1 MAENR
6 GRPSEQV
13 VKLDKWILDTEDST
27 WYYDKNKNKNGCWKV
42 EQKFQPG
49 SKPTIEKIDPK
60 PYGKMPT
67 VVVFKTSNRS
77 NARTKI
83 KVINKNVDYVISAK
97 KLPGIPEKAEWLEI
111 GIGRSFIEQYKKKYN
126 LA

>member
-1 MAENR
+1 MARE
-6 GRPSEQV
+6 
-13 VKLDKWILDTEDST
+13 
-27 WYYDKNKNKNGCWKV
+27 KNY
-42 EQKFQPG
+42 
-49 SKPTIEKIDPK
+49 I
-60 PYGKMPT
+60 YPT
-67 VVVFKTSNRS
+67 VLVFKTSNRS

-126 LA
+126 LAQSLYIYIKQKNNLLC